1 MERDRALMH
10 NNGDKK
16 NENDDDEDLPPPN
29 KEQSKIADLITAEAL
44 ATLQQ
49 YCQQQEVE
57 SRLSNMVCSIEKNLH
72 KMQLQRPK
80 SSLSLTCFFR
90 ILPNRKKKKYY
101 SLSTQTKTV
110 VNSLSLKICVL

>member
-49 YCQQQEVE
+49 YCQQQKVKII
-57 SRLSNMVCSIEKNLH
+57 LYHMFCSLHINLWR
-72 KMQLQRPK
+72 MQLQCTK
-80 SSLSLTCFFR
+80 LSLDIIRFFGF
-90 ILPNRKKKKYY
+90 LPKKKKNKLLQ
-101 SLSTQTKTV
+101 SS
-110 VNSLSLKICVL
+110 NPE